1 MTQPSPDIQNESLD
15 QLKKRVE
22 RLEKPNPTSYLY
34 AKFGWPIT
42 SAGALIW
49 IIQAFMTGSH
59 FFLSI
64 ISLLLIGLG
73 AALVAVSFVS
83 AHSEGV
89 EKSERERRIREKNKV
104 SRCLYLEGNI
114 SEGKGSVG
122 RCTLYEFDMVDYPY
136 CIYCKEYTATKGSPN
151 M

>member
-1 MTQPSPDIQNESLD
+1 MTQPSDDKPGESLD

-22 RLEKPNPTSYLY
+22 RLEKPNPTSQLY
-34 AKFGWPIT
+34 ARFGWPIT
-42 SAGALIW
+42 GIGVLIW
-49 IIQAFMTGSH
+49 IVQAFMPGNH

-64 ISLLLIGLG
+64 LSLILIGLG
-73 AALVAVSFVS
+73 ASLVAVSFVS

-89 EKSERERRIREKNKV
+89 EKSEKERRIREKNKV

-136 CIYCKEYTATKGSPN
+136 CVYCREYTATKGSPK